1 MISLISDYRRITA
14 NLMENL
20 LVIFLDNGS
29 VIPSHR
35 SLLQLT
41 AEAEADPLPLQEG
54 SPQEALST
62 WSEFPVTDTGTQA
75 SQTNLPLN
83 QAPHSLEPGICP
95 GKAKIN
101 TNEDKNLIKIKFNI
115 NRHTN
120 LIIYPFLEK

>member
-20 LVIFLDNGS
+20 LVIFLDNVS
-29 VIPSHR
+29 AIPSLR

-41 AEAEADPLPLQEG
+41 AEAEADPPPLQEG

-62 WSEFPVTDTGTQA
+62 WSEFLVTDTRTQA
-75 SQTNLPLN
+75 LQTNLLLN
-83 QAPHSLEPGICP
+83 PAPHSLEPGICP

-101 TNEDKNLIKIKFNI
+101 TNKV
-115 NRHTN
+115 
-120 LIIYPFLEK
+120 

>member
-1 MISLISDYRRITA
+1 MISLISYYRRITA

-20 LVIFLDNGS
+20 LVIFLDNVS
-29 VIPSHR
+29 VIPSLR

-41 AEAEADPLPLQEG
+41 VEAEADPLLLQEG

-62 WSEFPVTDTGTQA
+62 WLEFPVTDTGTQA
-75 SQTNLPLN
+75 SQTNLLLN

-101 TNEDKNLIKIKFNI
+101 TNEV
-115 NRHTN
+115 
-120 LIIYPFLEK
+120 